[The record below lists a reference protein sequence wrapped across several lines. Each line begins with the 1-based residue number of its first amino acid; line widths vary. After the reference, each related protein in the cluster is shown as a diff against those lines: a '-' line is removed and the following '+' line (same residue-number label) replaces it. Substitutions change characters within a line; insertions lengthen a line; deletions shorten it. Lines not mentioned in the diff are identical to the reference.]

1 MSNPFEFFNTS
12 DDEDN
17 KVTIVKKDDK
27 HKVSTLFS
35 IQPTQKN
42 VHSKNK
48 KKKVIK
54 KQLKLPDLLLLKMLF
69 HLKLRKAIKFLI
81 IRNVRK
87 NNGNKK
93 KSPAVILMTG
103 DPELAESNDLVIQRQ
118 TQKSRRRIW
127 QCWKRQG
134 PPTARKVR

>member
-1 MSNPFEFFNTS
+1 MQKS
-12 DDEDN
+12 
-17 KVTIVKKDDK
+17 V
-27 HKVSTLFS
+27 
-35 IQPTQKN
+35 PT
-42 VHSKNK
+42 KNK
-48 KKKVIK
+48 KKKMIK
-54 KQLKLPDLLLLKMLF
+54 KQPKLLNLQVVKKFSPLKP
-69 HLKLRKAIKFLI
+69 RKVTNILI
-81 IRNVRK
+81 WNVRK